1 MAIPERSVKDSNTRH
16 FAAGY
21 RLEALCE
28 QAMLNVGILCFRGT
42 DHKSKKEVLNFLDAS
57 VPSTGSLY

>member
-1 MAIPERSVKDSNTRH
+1 MAIPERSVKDSDTRH

-28 QAMLNVGILCFRGT
+28 QAMPNVGILSYASEGPII
-42 DHKSKKEVLNFLDAS
+42 KAKKKC
-57 VPSTGSLY
+57 